1 MVLHAAE
8 MMKTPES
15 DVRQFLFWLSV
26 SHRLTGYSFL
36 TSVLF
41 LESNSIG
48 YLLTGSSRFLTGL
61 TSGPRCSNVSWN
73 FSTILSG
80 KLYLKPPLISLWVLL
95 ISWQRQTNKQKT
107 PQNEQKKECYSL
119 SFYID
124 LFTSNKRIGVINKGK
139 IYVFQLVLSE
149 NCFVWRILCFP
160 K

>member
-48 YLLTGSSRFLTGL
+48 
-61 TSGPRCSNVSWN
+61 NIVSWL
-73 FSTILSG
+73 STHW
-80 KLYLKPPLISLWVLL
+80 KL
-95 ISWQRQTNKQKT
+95 
-107 PQNEQKKECYSL
+107 
-119 SFYID
+119 
-124 LFTSNKRIGVINKGK
+124 
-139 IYVFQLVLSE
+139 
-149 NCFVWRILCFP
+149 
-160 K
+160 